1 MARDDDKNYIIT
13 IDGPAGSGKS
23 TTAKEVARRL
33 GFLHLDSGA
42 MYRAA
47 TLLVLHKGL
56 ESAPTDSL
64 VRAIAQ
70 AEIELDYS
78 DNVLR
83 VLLNATDVTQ
93 KIRGPEV
100 TAAIAPVAA
109 NPKIRH
115 ILVAKQR
122 NIAHNTNVVA
132 EGRDMGTVVFPDAD
146 LKIFMIASIAERAER
161 RYNELAAKGIK
172 VDFDGLMNEI
182 GERDRNDSNR
192 LFSPLKR
199 AADAVELDTTGKT
212 IEEQVQFVI
221 CKAMECGVPIPA

>member
-1 MARDDDKNYIIT
+1 VVRDNKNYIIA

-23 TTAKEVARRL
+23 TTAKEVAKRL

-47 TLLVLHKGL
+47 TLLVLDKGL
-56 ESAPTDSL
+56 ESASTDSL
-64 VRAIAQ
+64 VRVIGQ
-70 AEIELDYS
+70 AEIDLDYR
-78 DNVLR
+78 DDVLR
-83 VLLNATDVTQ
+83 VFLNATDVTQ

-100 TAAIAPVAA
+100 TAAIAPIAA
-109 NPKIRH
+109 NQKIRH

-122 NIAHNTNVVA
+122 GIAQNTSVVA

-161 RYNELAAKGIK
+161 RYNELTAKGIK
-172 VDFDGLMNEI
+172 VDFDGLINEI
-182 GERDRNDSNR
+182 SERDWSDSNR

-221 CKAMECGVPIPA
+221 LKAMERGVPIPA